1 MKKHPPEEFITLL
14 REAGASSEMAADF
27 CRRQGISEQ
36 TLYRWGQKYGSLGQ
50 DKAERLKGL
59 EVENAKLKKLLAEA
73 LLANEAMKE
82 PQAHLPWRVVPGEKW

>member
-1 MKKHPPEEFITLL
+1 VKKHSPEEIITLL
-14 REAGASSEMAADF
+14 REAEASSETLAEF

-36 TLYRWGQKYGSLGQ
+36 TLYRWRQKYGGLDQ
-50 DKAERLKGL
+50 DEAKRLKGL

-82 PQAHLPWRVVPGEKW
+82 LLAKKW